1 MKNKWLLSL
10 CAMTFMVCAQAQTWI
25 WYPGDYEIWLGNQMN
40 NRRTERGAFYPPVW
54 RTYTHYDVV
63 DFRHRF
69 ELEKPEEISISTEG
83 RYAVKLDN
91 VLLPDMPKTLK
102 LSPGIHTLN
111 IKVYNPLT
119 PPALYVKGETVKT
132 DSTWT
137 VSCLDKVSVK
147 EINQHKKTWGII
159 YVNAGSWNF
168 NDASQLPSRFTLAR
182 KPQEP
187 LSKKTVGEGML
198 YDFGKETFGFVV
210 FKELAGTGNM
220 GIYYGETLEE
230 ALDTLHCETYDRI
243 HVRNHKVTDA
253 ITGENTE
260 MVGADY
266 TMKHS
271 KAFRYVYVVPDGE
284 VQYKDLEME
293 YEYSPLN
300 YRGSFRCND
309 EELNRIWDVAAYT
322 LHLTTREFFI
332 DGIKRDRWAW
342 SGDAIQSYLM
352 NYYLFFDKETVK
364 RTIWLLRGKE
374 PVTCHINT
382 ILDYTFFW
390 FLSIYD
396 YYMYTGDS
404 DFVTQI
410 YPRMQSLM
418 DYVLERRNANGM
430 VEGLHG
436 DWVFIDWSDGELDK
450 KGEVSF
456 EQVLFCR
463 SLETM
468 AQCARIVGN
477 ETDLDKFTT
486 LSSDLKSKLLPA
498 FWNEEK
504 KALVNNR
511 FHGVPSES
519 ITRYANM
526 FAIFY
531 NYLNEQQKREVK
543 TSVFLNDSVTKIIT
557 PYMRFYEMEALC
569 TIGEQENVLKDIKAY
584 WGGMLREGATSFW
597 EKYNPQEQG
606 AQHYA
611 MYNRPY
617 GKSLCHAWG
626 ASPIYLL
633 GKYYLGVQPV
643 KEGYKEFSITPVLGG
658 LRWMEGSVPTPQG
671 DIYVYMD
678 KKTIKVKATEGKG
691 YVYVTSKKQP
701 KTSVG
706 TVEKLSDGNYRIYID
721 TQEEVVI
728 KY

>member
-1 MKNKWLLSL
+1 MKKIWLLL
-10 CAMTFMVCAQAQTWI
+10 FCAIVSMEFAQAQTWI

-54 RTYTHYDVV
+54 KTYTHYDVV

-69 ELEKPEEISISTEG
+69 ELAKPEEISIVAEG

-102 LSPGIHTLN
+102 LSPGMHILN
-111 IKVYNPLT
+111 IKVHNPLT
-119 PPALYVKGETVKT
+119 PPALYVQGQTVKT
-132 DSTWT
+132 DSNWT

-147 EINQHKKTWGII
+147 ELNQHKQTWGVV
-159 YVNAGSWNF
+159 YVKAGSWNF
-168 NDASQLPSRFTLAR
+168 NNSSQLPSRYALAR
-182 KPQEP
+182 KPQAA
-187 LSKKTVGEGML
+187 LSEEKVGQGIL
-198 YDFGKETFGFVV
+198 YDFGKETFGYVV
-210 FKELAGTGNM
+210 LEKLAGIGHI
-220 GIYYGETLEE
+220 GIYYGETPEE
-230 ALDTLHCETYDRI
+230 ALDMLHCETYDRI
-243 HVRNHKVTDA
+243 QVADSVVSDA
-253 ITGENTE
+253 ITGECFKKKTPN
-260 MVGADY
+260 Y
-266 TMKHS
+266 TMKNS
-271 KAFRYVYVVPDGE
+271 KAFRYVYVVPE
-284 VQYKDLEME
+284 RSVEYEKLSME
-293 YEYSPLN
+293 YEYAPLT
-300 YRGSFRCND
+300 YRGVFRCND

-352 NYYLFFDKETVK
+352 NYYLFFDQETVK
-364 RTIWLLRGKE
+364 RTIWLLRGKD

-396 YYMYTGDS
+396 YYMYTGDK
-404 DFVTQI
+404 DFVMQI

-436 DWVFIDWSDGELDK
+436 DWVFIDWPDGELDK

-456 EQVLFCR
+456 EQILFCR

-468 AQCARIVGN
+468 VQCARLVGN
-477 ETDLDKFTT
+477 EADVKKFVELSEDLRN
-486 LSSDLKSKLLPA
+486 KLLPA
-498 FWNEEK
+498 FWNKEK
-504 KALVNNR
+504 KAFVNSR
-511 FHGVPSES
+511 LQGVQSEEV
-519 ITRYANM
+519 TRYANM

-531 NYLNEQQKREVK
+531 NYLNEQQKKDIK
-543 TSVFLNDSVTKIIT
+543 TSVLLNDSVTRIIT

-569 TIGEQENVLKDIKAY
+569 SIGEQENVLKDIKSY

-597 EKYNPQEQG
+597 EKYNPQERG
-606 AQHYA
+606 TQHYA

-633 GKYYLGVQPV
+633 GKYYLGVKPV
-643 KEGYKEFSITPVLGG
+643 KEGYKEFAITPVLGG
-658 LRWMEGSVPTPQG
+658 LKWMEGSVPTPHG
-671 DIYVYMD
+671 DIHVYMD
-678 KKTIKVKATEGKG
+678 KKIVKVKATEGKG
-691 YVYVTSKKQP
+691 YVYINSKKHP
-701 KTSVG
+701 KTSAGV
-706 TVEKLSDGNYRIYID
+706 VEKVSDGTYRIYID
-721 TQEEVVI
+721 TREEVVI